1 MIEADLFTKLAPL
14 VSNRVYPDVAP
25 EGTTRPFITY
35 QQKGGSPVNFL
46 GAESSNKKNARFQ
59 INVWSDT
66 RIEASTLIRQI
77 EDLMVTSPLFGKIEG
92 GAIATY
98 DDVTK
103 SRGTMQDFS
112 FWS

>member
-1 MIEADLFTKLAPL
+1 MIESDLYAKLAPL
-14 VSNRVYPDVAP
+14 VGNRVYPDVAP
-25 EGTTRPFITY
+25 EGTVKPFITY

-46 GAESSNKKNARFQ
+46 GPESSDKKNARFQ
-59 INVWSDT
+59 INVWSVT
-66 RIEASTLIRQI
+66 RIEASILMRLI

-92 GAIATY
+92 GAIGTY

-103 SRGTMQDFS
+103 ARGAMQDFS